1 MEMVIPNW
9 ALGILGVL
17 VLAIVAGWVLLAFN
31 IAASEPPENR
41 PAPPGLIEQNEEKRI
56 ASLRTVADRQR
67 LLKQREASARI
78 SRGF

>member
-17 VLAIVAGWVLLAFN
+17 ALAIVAGWVLVAFN
-31 IAASEPPENR
+31 IAVSEPPQNR
-41 PAPPGLIEQNEEKRI
+41 PAPPGLIEQNEEQRI
-56 ASLRTVADRQR
+56 EALRKVAAR
-67 LLKQREASARI
+67 LQEQREASARI